1 MISNQAVGTIYVAN
15 GVTSNFAIPFDFIL
29 GEAASV
35 VRAYTVDIL
44 TGDLSLLINPT
55 HYTLTPAENVPAN
68 IKPTTVAFHVP
79 PANGTLIYVT
89 REQVFTQSVQYVNNS
104 SFLAKDH
111 EKAIDR
117 IVLMA
122 QEIKNKQTR
131 SIDLN
136 ILDQHIDP
144 VLPPLVAECTIVV
157 NALGTGFEVGPSFS
171 TITGIEANVLAA
183 AAAAAAS
190 EASALGSASAALISE
205 NNAAG
210 SASAALISE
219 NNAAGSASAALVS
232 ENNAAGSASAALISE
247 NNAAASEAAALAAAI
262 PGAPFK
268 IAGYN
273 SLGVLGPVTELE
285 FSAVSSL
292 ELTGT
297 TKALRIPVL
306 TTAQRNALTPLS
318 GMLIFNSTESEAQ
331 FYDGTNWQASGGGA
345 ITVIG
350 SMASPRLIG
359 TDLKEADGHMSTT
372 AREQLIFVRSSGGAS
387 TIQYDADPTLIDD
400 HTIIGARMTLM
411 AGNSASDNLLST
423 VINDKQMWFNTDSS
437 LTLMWDGVKW
447 REVSRSE

>member
-190 EASALGSASAALISE
+190 EASAL
-205 NNAAG
+205 
-210 SASAALISE
+210 
-219 NNAAGSASAALVS
+219 
-232 ENNAAGSASAALISE
+232 GSASAALISE